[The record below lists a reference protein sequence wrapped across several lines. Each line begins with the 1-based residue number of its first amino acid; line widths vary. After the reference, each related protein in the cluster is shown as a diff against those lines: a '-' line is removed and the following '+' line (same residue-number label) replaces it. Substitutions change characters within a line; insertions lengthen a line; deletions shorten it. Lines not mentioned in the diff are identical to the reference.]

1 MVAFMSRKSESKT
14 EIAAARVPGQAQR
27 LSLFGPPLLLEGE
40 DAAAYDELLG
50 RICAAVRPA
59 DVIDEMF
66 IADIGCLEWEVLRWR
81 RLKRTLMQEIGL
93 KALENFLA
101 GKLDY
106 DLYSERV
113 ADRLTKILQHNLPEE
128 HADSAQT
135 LARDYARNEQHAVN
149 TINEVLACINLN
161 MGDIRYDAGADK
173 AQELVQ
179 DYLRREPDA
188 VKLIDELLTDAGV
201 SMDSFMTKALR
212 DKIDDIERIDRLT
225 TIAESRRNASLHE
238 IDRRRAVLGETLR
251 RSVQEIE
258 DGELVIADGE
268 LVRIPV
274 MWKHSLHAGSNYRT
288 LAN

>member
-14 EIAAARVPGQAQR
+14 EIAAARVPGQVQR
-27 LSLFGPPLLLEGE
+27 LTVFGPPLLLEGE
-40 DAAAYDELLG
+40 DAAAYDELLA
-50 RICAAVRPA
+50 RVCAAVKPV
-59 DVIDEMF
+59 DIIDEML
-66 IADIGCLEWEVLRWR
+66 IADIVSLEWEVLRWR

-106 DLYSERV
+106 DSERV

-135 LARDYARNEQHAVN
+135 LARDYARNGQHAVD

-161 MGDIRYDAGADK
+161 MGDIRYDARADK

-268 LVRIPV
+268 LVIEPTAAEGKNV
-274 MWKHSLHAGSNYRT
+274 A
-288 LAN
+288 